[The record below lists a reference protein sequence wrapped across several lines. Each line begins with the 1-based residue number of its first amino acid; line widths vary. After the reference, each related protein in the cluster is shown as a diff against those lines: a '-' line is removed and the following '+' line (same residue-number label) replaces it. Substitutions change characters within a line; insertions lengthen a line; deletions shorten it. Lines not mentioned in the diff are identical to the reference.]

1 MDYTCKNLVKR
12 SMKLGCTHDQNISN
26 QLYAT
31 CIKKLQNSKQF
42 SGMRKVYTLLPV
54 GQFEFRHKF
63 YIQPYVRKQV
73 FTLLLLVKHEVS
85 LLGEMDFL

>member
-1 MDYTCKNLVKR
+1 MIRIFQTSYMPPALRNFKTL
-12 SMKLGCTHDQNISN
+12 
-26 QLYAT
+26 
-31 CIKKLQNSKQF
+31 KQF
-42 SGMRKVYTLLPV
+42 SRMRKVHTLLPV

-73 FTLLLLVKHEVS
+73 FTLLLLVKYEVS